1 MLYVMKSKVDI
12 LCTVPVPQ
20 TLIDTVAAK
29 GIDMDVVSLINIQRT
44 GSNELRDEIEMLSG
58 KEQHIIFTSANA
70 VTIVKDYMQP
80 GPSKWKVYCI
90 GNATK
95 QAIQKNIGV
104 NNVADTANNASE
116 LADVI
121 IKDKVKD
128 IVFFCGDIRRDEL
141 PVKLKNANIALKE
154 LVVYKTIQNEERISK
169 VYDGIL
175 FFSPSAVSSF
185 FSRNDIPPG
194 TTLFAIGETTAE
206 AVKAYTSNELIIGKQ
221 QSKEAMI
228 DIMID
233 YFKK

>member
-1 MLYVMKSKVDI
+1 MPTKVNI
-12 LCTVPVPQ
+12 LCTVPIPQ

-29 GIDMDVVSLINIQRT
+29 GIDMDIVSLINIQRT
-44 GSNELRDEIEMLSG
+44 GSNELRDGIEILSG
-58 KEQHIIFTSANA
+58 KEQHVIFTSANA
-70 VTIVKDYMQP
+70 VTIVKDYMHP

-95 QAIQKNIGV
+95 QAIEKNIGV
-104 NNVADTANNASE
+104 SNVAGTANNASE

-121 IKDKVKD
+121 INDKVKD

-141 PVKLKNANIALKE
+141 PAKLKKANIALHE

-194 TTLFAIGETTAE
+194 TALFAIGKTTAE
-206 AVKAYTSNELIIGKQ
+206 AIRTYTSNTLVVGKQ

-233 YFKK
+233 HFKK

>member
-1 MLYVMKSKVDI
+1 MLYAMKNRVDI
-12 LCTVPVPQ
+12 LCTAPIPQ
-20 TLIDTVAAK
+20 PLIDTVATK
-29 GIDMDVVSLINIQRT
+29 GIDMDIVSLINIQRT
-44 GSNELRDEIEMLSG
+44 GSKELQSEIERLSG
-58 KEQHIIFTSANA
+58 QALNVIFTSANA
-70 VTIVKDYMQP
+70 VEIVKGYMLEN
-80 GPSKWKVYCI
+80 GSKWNVYCI

-95 QAIQKNIGV
+95 KAIEQSIGI
-104 NNVADTANNASE
+104 NNVAGIANNASE

-121 IKDKVKD
+121 ISDKIKD

-141 PVKLKNANIALKE
+141 PLKLKNANITLSE

-194 TTLFAIGETTAE
+194 TTLFAIGETTAD
-206 AVKAYTSNELIIGKQ
+206 AIKAYASNELVVGQQ

-233 YFKK
+233 HFKK